1 MHFKFSIFTST
12 LFKLRKIWNGLKK
25 KAGFQLISTGKPK
38 ECVTLCLY
46 FLNET
51 CLSTLHLWRERSDN
65 HPNVGTLHSILY
77 SNFYIWRI
85 NFTKRKIRNRLESLQ
100 SEWKKKKIQ
109 IYFIVLK
116 GLNKFSDRE
125 NASKNVEC
133 LIRFHVLECNKKILL
148 CFYLLLTPGR

>member
-1 MHFKFSIFTST
+1 MYFFFSHLFSVCKYLLHFKFSIFTST

-51 CLSTLHLWRERSDN
+51 CISALHLWRERSDN

-100 SEWKKKKIQ
+100 SEWKKK
-109 IYFIVLK
+109 Y
-116 GLNKFSDRE
+116 KFTSLF
-125 NASKNVEC
+125 SKDWTSFQTE
-133 LIRFHVLECNKKILL
+133 KMPPK
-148 CFYLLLTPGR
+148 T